1 MSSCKI
7 VKHVCL
13 FIEIKAWNS
22 FDLITHCNFSSFL
35 SVYCYELNIL
45 ICIFFSKSMKF
56 WLELDTWGAI
66 RSPEVYDD
74 SRTLSN
80 DVLKLIEISY
90 INDRI
95 HLSITLSLSLRSLRS
110 SWHLWS
116 RLVKHWVSTLKSLL
130 RLFKHGSYHLTN
142 WCLNKLLRLFKNW
155 MRYILSKQE
164 IANFIGEMITVPC
177 DDIICSKCKSFFDVI

>member
-80 DVLKLIEISY
+80 DVLKLVEISY

-116 RLVKHWVSTLKSLL
+116 RLVKHLVSTLKSLL

-142 WCLNKLLRLFKNW
+142 WCLNKLLRLLEN
-155 MRYILSKQE
+155 
-164 IANFIGEMITVPC
+164 
-177 DDIICSKCKSFFDVI
+177 